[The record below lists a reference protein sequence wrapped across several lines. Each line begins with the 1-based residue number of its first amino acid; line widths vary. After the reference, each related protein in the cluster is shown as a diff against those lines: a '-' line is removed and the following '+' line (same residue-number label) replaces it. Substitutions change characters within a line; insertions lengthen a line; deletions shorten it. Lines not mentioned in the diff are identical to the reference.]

1 MDIASKYSYISMTLL
16 MTMFYLPIFPLG
28 VLFSLIGFLLTYF
41 IEKYN
46 FTNGYKRPEMLNEKL
61 GEFHFNFFI
70 SIIVS
75 YGIGNYFFA
84 KGLFLKDSWPIIIII
99 IFCILSII
107 PYTKPI
113 TYYFNSNKDFDVN
126 SKPINDIYFSFFND
140 YQRQNPFTKKEG
152 MYFYIHE
159 LKNKGYIS
167 KFIYDILIKNVEKI
181 NVMEIYYN
189 TMMNPNLKEIQ
200 RSLTRVNNKKFSMM
214 DLKKS
219 ITRIFNE
226 KLKNAN
232 RKNNLEIIENY
243 KTSDIETN
251 SNSEQKEEGKNFKI
265 DTINNINDNN
275 DNYNINNNISNKN
288 DSKDNNKIK
297 NRRFTENKEA
307 KKIIKLYDNNDID
320 NFCLTQVFKEKDLFL
335 INQYKN
341 PLLLSIGEGIKNL
354 AFVDNNDFNEF
365 KKKNNLSKIPSISE
379 EENINSE
386 ENLLIGDK
394 ETEDYEEEKED
405 DKNF

>member
-1 MDIASKYSYISMTLL
+1 M
-16 MTMFYLPIFPLG
+16 
-28 VLFSLIGFLLTYF
+28 
-41 IEKYN
+41 
-46 FTNGYKRPEMLNEKL
+46 
-61 GEFHFNFFI
+61 
-70 SIIVS
+70 S
-75 YGIGNYFFA
+75 YGIGNYFFT
-84 KGLFLKDSWPIIIII
+84 KGLLVKDSWPIIIII
-99 IFCILSII
+99 IFVVLSII

-167 KFIYDILIKNVEKI
+167 KFIYDILIRNVEKI

-189 TMMNPNLKEIQ
+189 TTMNPNLKEIQ

-232 RKNNLEIIENY
+232 KKKIYELNENENENENY
-243 KTSDIETN
+243 NSNDTEANSNNEKKEEETN
-251 SNSEQKEEGKNFKI
+251 SKI
-265 DTINNINDNN
+265 NIVDNNINDYN
-275 DNYNINNNISNKN
+275 DNIINNTPNKN
-288 DSKDNNKIK
+288 DSKDSNKIK
-297 NRRFTENKEA
+297 NRRYTENKEI
-307 KKIIKLYDNNDID
+307 KKIHKLYDNDNDNDI
-320 NFCLTQVFKEKDLFL
+320 FCLTQVFKEKDLFL

-354 AFVDNNDFNEF
+354 AFVDNNDFNGF
-365 KKKNNLSKIPSISE
+365 NKKENLSKIPSISE
-379 EENINSE
+379 EENVSSD
-386 ENLLIGDK
+386 ENLIEDK
-394 ETEDYEEEKED
+394 EPEEDIEEEKEN
-405 DKNF
+405 DKNLIE